1 MKENVLVGVLLA
13 IALVTPA
20 FAWLFYIWHRSHVA
34 RMHQEGQ
41 IFNRRN
47 RDRAQANYDPANGSQ
62 GPRFGSY
69 VTPSGWVRPKTRGLS
84 HDLRPPQYVHPRQP
98 TFTGNPNSDQHFQG
112 PNRVSTHSPPHT
124 ANQQPNPLS
133 KRQQRKQRA
142 LQNKQKQQREREQQ
156 QSQNEQRGQQ
166 NQNQRKQKNKNHGQD
181 HQKSPTAHSPKAQG
195 GQGEQYDPWGNT
207 EGQNDRTSNHGG
219 SGWGNEE
226 APGDNQE
233 NTGQNDNNNDWG
245 NNFNND
251 QGEQRNSVSGSPRR
265 GSRDNHNSPRERN
278 SRWDSSRPASP
289 DRASGNDAD
298 FLRGG
303 WGQSDDGAQRNNH
316 SRSNHSNEDHN
327 RYNGWGDNDTKS
339 YHKKSKR
346 DHHTSPNRKSRK
358 EADTRSGWGQNDSGT
373 RQNSPRRSVYP
384 DEDHNR
390 HYGWGD
396 DDAKSYH
403 KKSKRNRNASPER
416 KSRGRSSPNRDWGQ
430 SDRGER
436 GNSRTRSRS
445 NSGGHEEERRG
456 GGSPTWSQ
464 DRNVHRDK
472 KKKKERWQI
481 ELEENEKMCR
491 SRSRSRE
498 RSDAGWDNRSQGSGW
513 KETQKW

>member
-1 MKENVLVGVLLA
+1 MQDNVLVGVLLA

-47 RDRAQANYDPANGSQ
+47 RDRAQASYEPANGAQ
-62 GPRFGSY
+62 GLEFGPY
-69 VTPSGWVRPKTRGLS
+69 FTPSGWVRPKTRGLS

-112 PNRVSTHSPPHT
+112 PSRVSTHSPPHT
-124 ANQQPNPLS
+124 VNQQPNPLS

-142 LQNKQKQQREREQQ
+142 LQNKQKQQQEREQQ
-156 QSQNEQRGQQ
+156 QSQNEQRGKQ
-166 NQNQRKQKNKNHGQD
+166 NRNQRKQKNKNQAQN

-195 GQGEQYDPWGNT
+195 GKGEQYDPWKNT
-207 EGQNDRTSNHGG
+207 EGQNDRTSNHGR

-226 APGDNQE
+226 APRDSQDNA
-233 NTGQNDNNNDWG
+233 GQNDNNSNWG

-251 QGEQRNSVSGSPRR
+251 QGEQRNSASGSPRR
-265 GSRDNHNSPRERN
+265 GSRENHNSPRARG
-278 SRWDSSRPASP
+278 SRWDNSRPASP
-289 DRASGNDAD
+289 DRASGNDAE

-303 WGQSDDGAQRNNH
+303 WGQSDDGAQRNSH
-316 SRSNHSNEDHN
+316 SRSNHSNEENNQCD
-327 RYNGWGDNDTKS
+327 GWGADDTKS
-339 YHKKSKR
+339 YHKQ
-346 DHHTSPNRKSRK
+346 
-358 EADTRSGWGQNDSGT
+358 G
-373 RQNSPRRSVYP
+373 
-384 DEDHNR
+384 
-390 HYGWGD
+390 
-396 DDAKSYH
+396 
-403 KKSKRNRNASPER
+403 KRNHHASPER

-430 SDRGER
+430 NDHGER
-436 GNSRTRSRS
+436 DNSRNRSRS
-445 NSGGHEEERRG
+445 NSWGHEEERRG
-456 GGSPTWSQ
+456 GSQTWSQ

-481 ELEENEKMCR
+481 ELEENEKMRRGR
-491 SRSRSRE
+491 SRSPE
-498 RSDAGWDNRSQGSGW
+498 RSDAGWDNRSKASGW